1 MRTKKEEGASTY
13 LEANLVAGSFPYSL
27 MSHSQ
32 GECVRRTGFYFL
44 ILGRKKLSVL
54 CLVEIV
60 VTILTDFLLSVSF
73 GSIFF
78 YSGFQQ

>member
-32 GECVRRTGFYFL
+32 GECVRRTGLYFL
-44 ILGRKKLSVL
+44 ILGGKNYLCFVL
-54 CLVEIV
+54 LR
-60 VTILTDFLLSVSF
+60 
-73 GSIFF
+73 
-78 YSGFQQ
+78 